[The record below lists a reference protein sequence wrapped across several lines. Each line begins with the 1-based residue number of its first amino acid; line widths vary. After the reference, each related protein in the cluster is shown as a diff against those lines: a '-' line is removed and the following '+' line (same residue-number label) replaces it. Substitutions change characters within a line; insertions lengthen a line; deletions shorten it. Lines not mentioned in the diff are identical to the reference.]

1 MCSMPRAPT
10 EGSAVRTQHHVSQ
23 RVDGEGREKLKTKMM
38 VSVFWGVTFMVH
50 TGKYVDWICVS

>member
-10 EGSAVRTQHHVSQ
+10 EGRAVRTQHHVSQ
-23 RVDGEGREKLKTKMM
+23 RVGGEGREQLKTKMM

-50 TGKYVDWICVS
+50 TGKYVDWIWVS